1 MLPKIPSQANKRPF
15 VGEVFAELFLE
26 IDWPQ
31 KVRRDCVQNTLHQ
44 SLYLKPRL
52 QAQFMFITGDRRS
65 PKEKEKMA
73 FNLSS

>member
-15 VGEVFAELFLE
+15 VGEVFTELFLE

-31 KVRRDCVQNTLHQ
+31 KVRRDCVQNTLRQ

>member
-1 MLPKIPSQANKRPF
+1 MLPKTPSQANKRPF
-15 VGEVFAELFLE
+15 AGEVFTELFLK

-31 KVRRDCVQNTLHQ
+31 KMRRDCVQNTLHQ
-44 SLYLKPRL
+44 SMYLKPQL
-52 QAQFMFITGDRRS
+52 QTQLVLITEDRRS